1 MELKFPDGQLFV
13 QFFFGIQELPLRSG
27 KNLAQKQ
34 AADLIAMN
42 HFDMSEDLFM
52 VCLHVLCLLVDGLVG
67 TYLGRK
73 FLRYV
78 CVRLIVSVHL
88 GWFLKHLTCA

>member
-13 QFFFGIQELPLRSG
+13 QFFFGIQELPLRSWE
-27 KNLAQKQ
+27 NIAQKQ

-42 HFDMSEDLFM
+42 HFDMSEALFM

-67 TYLGRK
+67 TCLVES
-73 FLRYV
+73 FCVMYV
-78 CVRLIVSVHL
+78 WGS
-88 GWFLKHLTCA
+88 

>member
-13 QFFFGIQELPLRSG
+13 QFFFGIQELPLRSWE
-27 KNLAQKQ
+27 NFAQKQ

-42 HFDMSEDLFM
+42 HFDMSEALFM

-67 TYLGRK
+67 TCLVES
-73 FLRYV
+73 FCVMYV
-78 CVRLIVSVHL
+78 WGS
-88 GWFLKHLTCA
+88 